1 MSRLRNNGKNMHRL
15 YGFTKRVMDVA
26 ISAGAL
32 IIFAPVMA
40 AVGLLVRWK
49 LGSPVIFRHP
59 RPGLA
64 EKTFDCLKFRTMSN
78 QRDGNGALLK
88 EELRLTE
95 FGKLLRKTSL
105 DELPQLWSVLIG
117 DMSLVGPRPLEIR
130 YLPRY
135 SPAQR
140 RRQTVPPG
148 ITGWAQ
154 VNGRNEIEWGRKLA
168 LDVWY
173 VEHRSLALDL
183 KILALTFWKV
193 VTAAGIAKAG
203 HASMEEFFGA
213 PDQDLR
219 DVPHAEKTTPAGRG

>member
-1 MSRLRNNGKNMHRL
+1 MHQL
-15 YGFTKRVMDVA
+15 YGITKRAIDVVIA
-26 ISAGAL
+26 ATAL
-32 IIFAPVMA
+32 LVLAPVMA
-40 AVGLLVRWK
+40 VVAVLVKRK

-64 EKTFDCLKFRTMSN
+64 EKTFDCLKFRTMTN
-78 QRDGNGALLK
+78 QRDSQGVLLK

-95 FGKLLRKTSL
+95 FGKLLRRTSL

-135 SPAQR
+135 SPVQR

-168 LDVWY
+168 LDIWY

-183 KILALTFWKV
+183 KILVLTFWKV

-213 PDQDLR
+213 ADQDLSGATQSDKSVYASR
-219 DVPHAEKTTPAGRG
+219 E